1 MVDDTQRRLETAARK
16 AIRDRNYRRARDRA
30 LVRLAHLYPDT
41 YKQLLEMEKKQDELQ
56 GKNWIDI
63 DGSTT
68 LSVGI
73 HTRANGTPTPSTSSG
88 RENEGN
94 NGGEA

>member
-1 MVDDTQRRLETAARK
+1 
-16 AIRDRNYRRARDRA
+16 
-30 LVRLAHLYPDT
+30 
-41 YKQLLEMEKKQDELQ
+41 MEKKQDELQ

-88 RENEGN
+88 RENKGY